1 MGAVHLRQNYDEGGL
16 VSLEVNEYELD
27 KLVKQAYNTYK
38 PYRAVTSSMYD
49 EEDYLQEAMLYVWS
63 NRDKW
68 DSERG
73 GFSTFVFWYARSIW
87 SVMNKSLFTQKRM
100 AKELSMEM
108 TIYDN
113 HGDSEM
119 KLLDTIH
126 SKINVESDA
135 IYEVTVEGLNKTD
148 RIMLGFLL
156 GKYNVKKTLELM
168 GNPYTEQYFYSHK
181 FKEFKQ
187 RIRKGLI

>member
-1 MGAVHLRQNYDEGGL
+1 M
-16 VSLEVNEYELD
+16 EVNEYELD
-27 KLVKQAYNTYK
+27 KLVKQAYNVYK
-38 PYRAVTSSMYD
+38 PYRTVASGIYD

-68 DSERG
+68 DETRG

-100 AKELSMEM
+100 AKELSMDM

-135 IYEVTVEGLNKTD
+135 IYEVTVESLNKND

-168 GNPYTEQYFYSHK
+168 GNPYSEQYFYSYT
-181 FKEFKQ
+181 FKEFKK